1 MKRVI
6 EKSLR
11 LKATALLADIEDRS
25 LLSESMTP
33 QEIAEYL
40 IEESHTIIYSLLKE
54 DLEK

>member
-33 QEIAEYL
+33 QEITEYL
-40 IEESHTIIYSLLKE
+40 IEESHTVIYRLLKE

>member
-1 MKRVI
+1 MNNI

-11 LKATALLADIEDRS
+11 LKATALLADIEDRG

-33 QEIAEYL
+33 QEITEYL
-40 IEESHTIIYSLLKE
+40 IEESHTVIYSLLKE